1 MNLFFIIIRYLCVDI
16 VADHISQ
23 AFSKK
28 IRSDQEKF
36 KGKNVLLATVKQRIQ
51 AKLNNMS
58 PSVHLLHVK

>member
-1 MNLFFIIIRYLCVDI
+1 MDI